1 MPEPMSLARALVV
14 LLLFAIAAGC
24 ATTPPA
30 SVAQNTVATDGAT
43 AAVTW
48 QRVRFF
54 VHWPEEQEAPS
65 WSVDVLLAQ
74 RVVEPVLQRYRA
86 SISLWR
92 FHRRAARDPAGHSLS
107 FLVYAP
113 ESVGSAICRTLRSDT
128 TVRRLLIAGVLDEVR
143 CQAPDAAKAR
153 LVEATSDPSWSP
165 AVQRTWPYYIMG
177 VSEMWLRLID
187 EYSPPGSGFQSIPQM
202 LTHYESVQQKLS
214 ETWKDEGGH
223 AFLHH
228 LNALFAYQPVDVVQR
243 RQVKF

>member
-1 MPEPMSLARALVV
+1 MPLARALVV
-14 LLLFAIAAGC
+14 LLLLAIAAGC

-30 SVAQNTVATDGAT
+30 SVGQEAVATDGAT
-43 AAVTW
+43 AALTW
-48 QRVRFF
+48 KRVRFF
-54 VHWPEEQEAPS
+54 VHWREEREEPS

-74 RVVEPVLQRYRA
+74 RVVEPVLERYRG
-86 SISLWR
+86 SITLWR
-92 FHRRAARDPAGHSLS
+92 FHRRAARDAAGHSLS

-113 ESVGSAICRTLRSDT
+113 ESVGSALCRTLRGDT
-128 TVRRLLIAGVLDEVR
+128 TVRRLLVAGVLDEVR

-165 AVQRTWPYYIMG
+165 ALQRTWPYYIMG

-187 EYSPPGSGFQSIPQM
+187 EYSQPESGFQPIGQM
-202 LTHYESVQQKLS
+202 LAHYEAVQQKLT

-228 LNALFAYQPVDVVQR
+228 LSALFAYQPVDVVQR
-243 RQVKF
+243 RTYQF